1 MTENVTMI
9 DEQRMREAGL
19 SPEAL
24 RAAGRED
31 AHRWSTLRQGQEAR
45 PMQGRADWARQALD
59 ELSANLDTLPT
70 EGWPGAEPMLEIREN
85 PRMMRSALGELRSVR
100 RKLHRL
106 PYATEGRQIE
116 PRAAAVAAGYL
127 AASHGIWNADALRIY
142 LAELQQ
148 SEALLLDE
156 LWVLPVML
164 RFVLLEQILQQ
175 AEERFAALSLT
186 DGGPQFSGPA
196 AEAEFAKLMTA
207 RILSL
212 REIAYVDWYFVMEPL
227 VVFDA
232 ILREDPAMAYPKMD
246 FDSREVYR
254 KQVARIARY
263 ADCSET
269 EVARAAIELAQ
280 AAQQR
285 PVTDGRVYLRRA
297 HVGYYLLDKGFAELK
312 AHIGYH
318 PRMIDR
324 MRESVRQRADD
335 YFIGGVEVLTILL
348 FTAIVVPLVPNH
360 PLFGGLTVA
369 VLMLLIPATQGA
381 SDLMNNF
388 ISTLYRPLPLP
399 KLDFSKGIPVEYT
412 TLVAVPT
419 LLLNEKQVR
428 GMVQELEV
436 RCLANP
442 DPNLHFGLLTDLP
455 DSVSRPK
462 ENDSDPLVD
471 LAVQLINDL
480 NWRYRDQHRTG
491 RFVLL
496 HRRRIFN
503 ARQGVWMGWER
514 KRGKL
519 LDLNKYLMHE
529 FDAFPVKAGE
539 VGMLHRVKYIITLDS
554 DTQLPRGT
562 AHAMVGAM
570 AHPLN
575 RAIIDPKW
583 RVVREGY
590 GILQPRVGVSVSS
603 ATRSRMAAIYSG
615 QTGFDIYTRAISD
628 VYQDL
633 YGEGSF
639 TGKGIYEVAALH
651 SVLEKRF
658 PRNSLLSHDLI
669 EGAYARAGLATDIE
683 VIDDYPSHYSAY
695 NRRKHRWVRGDW
707 QVAQW
712 MFTRV
717 PDESGKYVRNPISTI
732 SRWKIL
738 DNLRRSLVEPMTMIL
753 LVAGWLGLPGGPLY
767 WTMATLFLLFF
778 PPVVQLIFGL
788 ARAGTTEQEGATR
801 EVIIGF
807 QQALATTLLTLAFL
821 PHQTM
826 LAIDAIVRALVRG
839 FVTGQRLLEWET
851 AAEAESDSRRISA
864 IDRYLSLTP
873 AVAVLLA
880 LIVAIFHPIA
890 LLVAAPI
897 LVLWGFERDL
907 TVWLNKPARE
917 PQRALRREDDLFL
930 REYALRVWR
939 FFHEFGGARHN
950 YLIPDNVEEDGI
962 FEAARVSPTNLG
974 LLFNA
979 RQAACEFGFLT
990 APEYAGLMEHSY
1002 ATVAKLP
1009 MHRGHL
1015 YNWYTTDTLEPLAPI
1030 TVSSVDSGNLVASL
1044 YTVRTGTLGLLRR
1057 PLLETRLFN
1066 GLCTHLRLLESF
1078 ANTPHPMPELRVPNR
1093 GATLDA
1099 WLRWLFE
1106 PQTQSAFADAP
1117 AAAEPSLDE
1126 RMWWKH
1132 ETRQRIQAITEL
1144 VRGYVPWLHPDYV
1157 SIRKMLLDNVA
1168 RDSSGEEDA
1177 PAPILQPAL
1186 GEAAEFAAAMER
1198 RLSGPHLMPESAES
1212 AALLERLRGEM
1223 PAARQRLAELTNR
1236 LRAISG
1242 EAGRLADETQ
1252 FEFLVNKDRQLL
1264 SIGYEL
1270 ATNKVHWACYDMLA
1284 SEARIATYIAVARG
1298 ELSQQG
1304 WFKMSRVHTSAYGRS
1319 VMLSWTGTMFEYLM
1333 PALWMRSYPDT
1344 LVSRSILG
1352 AVEIQ
1357 RAFGREHGIPWG
1369 ISESGYAAKTDQ
1381 GHYHYQAFGIPQV
1394 ALKWDATAGPVVSPY
1409 STFLALSVD
1418 PPAAIENLRSMA
1430 NRGWTGVWGFYE
1442 AIDFTAGRNKP
1453 EVVREWMAHH
1463 QGMCILGLL
1472 NLLENNV
1479 VQQWFTANT
1488 QMRAVELLL
1497 HEKPMREAA
1506 MKSGVSMPSPKKSKK
1521 KLLAKKAAA

>member
-1 MTENVTMI
+1 MTDTVTMI

-19 SPEAL
+19 SPETL
-24 RAAGRED
+24 RAAARED
-31 AHRWSTLRQGQEAR
+31 AHRWSTLRAGQEAR
-45 PMQGRADWARQALD
+45 PMQSRADWARQTFDTLGQD
-59 ELSANLDTLPT
+59 LDTLPT
-70 EGWPGAEPMLEIREN
+70 EGWPGAEPLLEIREN
-85 PRMMRSALGELRSVR
+85 PRMMHSALGELRSVR
-100 RKLHRL
+100 RKLRRL
-106 PYATEGRQIE
+106 PYATEGRAIE

-127 AASHGIWNADALRIY
+127 AASGGVWNADALRIY

-148 SEALLLDE
+148 AEPLLLAE

-175 AEERFAALSLT
+175 AQDRFAALTFTAS
-186 DGGPQFSGPA
+186 GPRFSGPA
-196 AEAEFAKLMTA
+196 GEAGFARLMTA

-269 EVARAAIELAQ
+269 EVARAAIELAH
-280 AAQQR
+280 AAQQK
-285 PVTDGRVYLRRA
+285 PVRDGRVYLRRV
-297 HVGYYLLDKGFAELK
+297 HVGYYLIDKGFAELK
-312 AHIGYH
+312 ARIGYH
-318 PRMIDR
+318 PRMVDR
-324 MRESVRQRADD
+324 LRESVRQHADD

-348 FTAIVVPLVPNH
+348 IAAVLMSLVPNH

-369 VLMLLIPATQGA
+369 FLMLLIPATQGA
-381 SDLMNNF
+381 VDLMHNF

-399 KLDFSKGIPVEYT
+399 KLDFSKGIPVEYS

-428 GMVQELEV
+428 AMVQELEV

-455 DSVSRPK
+455 DSVSRPRQ
-462 ENDSDPLVD
+462 NDSDPLVD
-471 LAVQLINDL
+471 LAVRLINDL

-496 HRRRIFN
+496 HRHRIFN

-519 LDLNKYLMHE
+519 LDLNKLLMHE

-539 VGMLHRVKYIITLDS
+539 VGVLHRVKYIVTLDA

-575 RAIIDPKW
+575 RAVIDPQW

-590 GILQPRVGVSVSS
+590 GILQPRVGVSVGS
-603 ATRSRMAAIYSG
+603 AARSRMASIYSG

-639 TGKGIYEVAALH
+639 TGKGIYEVAVLH
-651 SVLEKRF
+651 AVLEKRF

-707 QVAQW
+707 QIAQW

-717 PDESGKYVRNPISTI
+717 PDESGKFVRNPISTI

-738 DNLRRSLVEPMTMIL
+738 DNLRRSLVEPMTMVL
-753 LVAGWLGLPGGPLY
+753 LVAGWLGLPGGALY
-767 WTMATLFLLFF
+767 WTLATLFLLFF
-778 PPVVQLIFGL
+778 PPVVQLVFGL
-788 ARAGTTEQEGATR
+788 ARAATSEQEGAVR
-801 EVIIGF
+801 EVIVGF
-807 QQALATTLLTLAFL
+807 QQSLATTVLTLAFL

-826 LAIDAIVRALVRG
+826 LAIDAIVRALVRRM
-839 FVTGQRLLEWET
+839 VTGQRLLEWET
-851 AAEAESDSRRISA
+851 AAEAESATQQLSA
-864 IDRYLSLTP
+864 IDRYLGFTP
-873 AVAVLLA
+873 AVSVLLA
-880 LIVAIFHPIA
+880 LIVAIAHPMA

-907 TVWLNKPARE
+907 TVWLNKPPRE
-917 PQRALRREDDLFL
+917 PQRQLRREDELFL

-939 FFHEFGGARHN
+939 FFYEFGGARHN
-950 YLIPDNVEEDGI
+950 YLIPDNVEEEGI

-990 APEYAGLMEHSY
+990 APEYADLMQRSY
-1002 ATVAKLP
+1002 ATIAKLP

-1015 YNWYTTDTLEPLAPI
+1015 YNWYTTDTLEPLAPV

-1044 YTVRTGTLGLLRR
+1044 YTVRSGTLALLRR

-1066 GLCTHLRLLESF
+1066 GLCTHLRLLETLED
-1078 ANTPHPMPELRVPNR
+1078 TPRPMPQLRVPPR
-1093 GATLDA
+1093 ATGLDA

-1106 PQTQSAFADAP
+1106 LETQSAFADLLP
-1117 AAAEPSLDE
+1117 YTEPSLDE
-1126 RMWWKH
+1126 SLWWKN
-1132 ETRQRIQAITEL
+1132 ETRRRIQAVTDL
-1144 VRGYVPWLHPDYV
+1144 VRSYLPWLHPDYV
-1157 SIRKMLLDNVA
+1157 PIRRMIFDTPALDA
-1168 RDSSGEEDA
+1168 SAEAEETL
-1177 PAPILQPAL
+1177 PMTQPAL
-1186 GEAAEFAAAMER
+1186 GEVADFAAAMER
-1198 RLSGPHLMPESAES
+1198 RLSGPHLMPESAET
-1212 AALLERLRGEM
+1212 AALLERLRVELSG
-1223 PAARQRLAELTNR
+1223 ARQRLAELADR
-1236 LRAISG
+1236 LRSIAG
-1242 EAGRLADETQ
+1242 EAGQLADNTE
-1252 FEFLVNKDRQLL
+1252 FEFLVNKDRLLL

-1270 ATNKVHWACYDMLA
+1270 ASNKVHWACYDMLA

-1304 WFKMSRVHTSAYGRS
+1304 WFKMSRVHTSAFGRS
-1319 VMLSWTGTMFEYLM
+1319 VLLSWTGTMFEYLM
-1333 PALWMRSYPDT
+1333 PSLWMRSYPDT
-1344 LVSRSILG
+1344 LISRSILG

-1357 RAFGREHGIPWG
+1357 RAFAREHGIPWG

-1409 STFLALSVD
+1409 STFLALGVD
-1418 PPAAIENLRSMA
+1418 PPAAIENLRGMA
-1430 NRGWTGVWGFYE
+1430 NRGWTGAWGFYE
-1442 AIDFTAGRNKP
+1442 AIDFTAGRNQP

-1479 VQQWFTANT
+1479 VQQWFAANT

-1506 MKSGVSMPSPKKSKK
+1506 LRSGVTLPAPKK
-1521 KLLAKKAAA
+1521 AKKAARKKAA

>member
-1 MTENVTMI
+1 MTETVAMI

-19 SPEAL
+19 SPETL
-24 RAAGRED
+24 RNAARGD
-31 AHRWSTLRQGQEAR
+31 AHRWSTLRHGQEPR
-45 PMQGRADWARQALD
+45 PMQGRADWARQSLD
-59 ELSANLDTLPT
+59 ALSADLETLPT
-70 EGWPGAEPMLEIREN
+70 EGWPGAEPLLEIREN
-85 PRMMRSALGELRSVR
+85 PRLMRSALGELRSVR

-106 PYATEGRQIE
+106 PYATEGRAIE
-116 PRAAAVAAGYL
+116 PRAAAVASGYL
-127 AASHGIWNADALRIY
+127 AASGGVWNADALRIY
-142 LAELQQ
+142 LAELQRA
-148 SEALLLDE
+148 EPLLLDE

-164 RFVLLEQILQQ
+164 RFVLLEQVLQQ
-175 AEERFAALSLT
+175 AQERFAALTLT
-186 DGGPQFSGPA
+186 ENGPQFSGPA
-196 AEAEFAKLMTA
+196 SDAEFARLMTT

-232 ILREDPAMAYPKMD
+232 ILREDPAMAYAKMD

-269 EVARAAIELAQ
+269 EVARAAIELAH
-280 AAQQR
+280 AAQQK
-285 PVTDGRVYLRRA
+285 PVTDGRVYLRRV
-297 HVGYYLLDKGFAELK
+297 HVGYYLIDKGFTELK
-312 AHIGYH
+312 ARIGYH
-318 PRMIDR
+318 PRLVDR
-324 MRESVRQRADD
+324 VRESVRQGADN
-335 YFIGGVEVLTILL
+335 YFIGGFEVLTIVLIAAVL
-348 FTAIVVPLVPNH
+348 TPLVPNH
-360 PLFGGLTVA
+360 PLFGGLTFA
-369 VLMLLIPATQGA
+369 FLLLLIPATQGA
-381 SDLMNNF
+381 LDLMNNF
-388 ISTLYRPLPLP
+388 VSTLYRPLPLP

-428 GMVQELEV
+428 AMVQELEV

-455 DSVSRPK
+455 DSVSRPR
-462 ENDSDPLVD
+462 ENDTDPLVD
-471 LAVQLINDL
+471 LAVSLINDL
-480 NWRYRDQHRTG
+480 NWRYREQHRTG

-496 HRRRIFN
+496 HRHRIFN

-519 LDLNKYLMHE
+519 LDLNKLLMRE

-539 VGMLHRVKYIITLDS
+539 VGMLHRVKYIITLDA

-575 RAIIDPKW
+575 RAVIDPKW

-603 ATRSRMAAIYSG
+603 ATRSRMATIYSG

-639 TGKGIYEVAALH
+639 TGKGIYEVAVLH
-651 SVLEKRF
+651 AVLEKRF

-683 VIDDYPSHYSAY
+683 VVDDYPSHYSAY
-695 NRRKHRWVRGDW
+695 TRRKHRWVRGDW

-717 PDESGKYVRNPISTI
+717 PDESGKFVRNPISTI

-738 DNLRRSLVEPMTMIL
+738 DNLRRSLVEPMTMVL
-753 LVAGWLGLPGGPLY
+753 LVAGWLGLPGGALY
-767 WTMATLFLLFF
+767 WTLATLFLLFF

-788 ARAGTTEQEGATR
+788 VRATMSEQEGAAR
-801 EVIIGF
+801 EVVIGF
-807 QQALATTLLTLAFL
+807 QQSLATTVLTLAFL

-826 LAIDAIVRALVRG
+826 MAIDAIVRALVRRM
-839 FVTGQRLLEWET
+839 VTGQRLLEWET
-851 AAEAESDSRRISA
+851 AAEAESSTRSLSA
-864 IDRYLSLTP
+864 IDRYLGFTP
-873 AVAVLLA
+873 AVSVLLA
-880 LIVAIFHPIA
+880 LVIAIAHPMA
-890 LLVAAPI
+890 LLVAAPV

-907 TVWLNKPARE
+907 TAWLNKPPRE
-917 PQRALRREDDLFL
+917 PQRQLRREDELFL

-950 YLIPDNVEEDGI
+950 YLIPDNVEEAEI

-990 APEYAGLMEHSY
+990 APEYAELMENSY
-1002 ATVAKLP
+1002 ATIAKLP

-1015 YNWYTTDTLEPLAPI
+1015 YNWYTTDTLEPLAPV

-1044 YTVRTGTLGLLRR
+1044 YTVRTGTLALLRR
-1057 PLLETRLFN
+1057 PLVETRLFN
-1066 GLCTHLRLLESF
+1066 GLCTHLRLLESL
-1078 ANTPHPMPELRVPNR
+1078 ANTPRPMPELRIPVR
-1093 GATLDA
+1093 GASLDA

-1106 PQTQSAFADAP
+1106 AETQSAFADAQSP
-1117 AAAEPSLDE
+1117 GEPSLDE
-1126 RMWWKH
+1126 TLWWKY

-1144 VRGYVPWLHPDYV
+1144 VRGYLPWLHPEYAA
-1157 SIRKMLLDNVA
+1157 IRKMLFDNAA
-1168 RDSSGEEDA
+1168 RTGSDEADA
-1177 PAPILQPAL
+1177 PGPILQPAL

-1198 RLSGPHLMPESAES
+1198 RLNGPHLMPESAES
-1212 AALLERLRGEM
+1212 AALLERLRGEL
-1223 PAARQRLAELTNR
+1223 PAARQRLAELADR
-1236 LRAISG
+1236 LRCISA
-1242 EAGRLADETQ
+1242 EAWRLAEGTE
-1252 FEFLVNKDRQLL
+1252 FEFLVNKDRLLL

-1319 VMLSWTGTMFEYLM
+1319 VLLSWTGTMFEYLM
-1333 PALWMRSYPDT
+1333 PSLWMRSYPDT
-1344 LVSRSILG
+1344 LISRSILG

-1357 RAFGREHGIPWG
+1357 RAFGREQGIPWG

-1394 ALKWDATAGPVVSPY
+1394 SLKWDATAGPVVSPY
-1409 STFLALSVD
+1409 STFLALGVD
-1418 PPAAIENLRSMA
+1418 PPAAIENLRRMA
-1430 NRGWTGVWGFYE
+1430 NQGWTGAWGFYE
-1442 AIDFTAGRNKP
+1442 AIDFTGGRNRP

-1506 MKSGVSMPSPKKSKK
+1506 LKSGVSLPAPKK
-1521 KLLAKKAAA
+1521 AKKAARKKAA